1 MRGRWGVCTLVV
13 AAVCTHNPPTPILL
27 HLHSPIA
34 GILSRPHLS
43 SQGQHL
49 ERAAHA
55 MSMLTPDVNTM
66 SDTSHGT
73 PRLQVA
79 AAGWVPLAAGT
90 PGLTSTRPLA
100 VPFAFTASL
109 ACANAADKTA
119 DKKAKKKAGTKKK
132 KTTKGAPKAAEKP
145 AAASGTADETSP
157 KGAAAGKDSPPPP
170 TADVG
175 LSGYLNT
182 DPLST
187 IISLGLTIVIM
198 SFLIPSLDPPAEQE
212 TDEGFAETEER
223 VSEDN
228 GAIADD
234 EGGASEADS
243 AAAPTAGVAKAG
255 SDKPRAL
262 PRKSES
268 TPLSQRPS
276 SFRSVARASSS
287 PHRLPPVKVDGKVV
301 PIIVAPS
308 PAAPRGVSHLQ
319 TPNSSSNLRNRSPS
333 FRGRHSLSPN
343 GSVSSATRVPLRRKA
358 PSPGLLHRADSRT
371 SVASNAS
378 RRSQNVSQVI

>member
-1 MRGRWGVCTLVV
+1 MGSQPRMRGRWGVCTLVV
-13 AAVCTHNPPTPILL
+13 AA
-27 HLHSPIA
+27 
-34 GILSRPHLS
+34 
-43 SQGQHL
+43 
-49 ERAAHA
+49 
-55 MSMLTPDVNTM
+55 
-66 SDTSHGT
+66 
-73 PRLQVA
+73 VA

-119 DKKAKKKAGTKKK
+119 DKKAKKTAGTKKK
-132 KTTKGAPKAAEKP
+132 KTTKGAPRAAEKP

-157 KGAAAGKDSPPPP
+157 KGAAAGKDGPPPP

-175 LSGYLNT
+175 LSGY
-182 DPLST
+182 PLST

-223 VSEDN
+223 VSEVN

-308 PAAPRGVSHLQ
+308 SAAPRGVSHLQ
-319 TPNSSSNLRNRSPS
+319 TPTSSSNLRNRSPS